1 MELRQAHGLALDQV
15 AAIEV
20 QAPPLVRRLVGRDY
34 QPGMQT
40 SYARL
45 CLPFLLGTVLLDG
58 RVGLSAYSPERL
70 ADPRLAAFA
79 TRVSL
84 VGNDCDDPN
93 ALVPQSMTVTLGD
106 GRVLRAHRDAAIGSP
121 QRPLSRGQQLDKF
134 HHCLDHAARP
144 YDASRRNDLLSHLD
158 HLQDIDDVR
167 TLVDLMIVPSP

>member
-1 MELRQAHGLALDQV
+1 
-15 AAIEV
+15 
-20 QAPPLVRRLVGRDY
+20 
-34 QPGMQT
+34 
-40 SYARL
+40 
-45 CLPFLLGTVLLDG
+45 
-58 RVGLSAYSPERL
+58 
-70 ADPRLAAFA
+70 
-79 TRVSL
+79 
-84 VGNDCDDPN
+84 
-93 ALVPQSMTVTLGD
+93 MTVTLGD